1 MVSAIAAWVLPDG
14 LLWDSSLA
22 NLTTFLGALCFFLGA
37 LWLLPEQVDAIEQ
50 NEHVASDIASRQMTK
65 KVSSATNKS

>member
-22 NLTTFLGALCFFLGA
+22 NVTTFLGALCFFLGA

-50 NEHVASDIASRQMTK
+50 NEHVASDVASRQMTK
-65 KVSSATNKS
+65 KASSTTTKS

>member
-50 NEHVASDIASRQMTK
+50 NKHAASDVASRETTTE
-65 KVSSATNKS
+65 VS